1 MCQLLGLNFNEPVK
15 IDLSFRGFRHRGED
29 NPHGWGLA
37 YFIKNSSKIIKEE
50 RSAADSDVAK
60 DLMNK
65 NLISK
70 IFISHV
76 RFKSSGD
83 MNYNN
88 THPFKR
94 TLFGKDFVFAHNGT
108 LLNFSEHLRIK
119 DFFPQGETDSEYAFC
134 YILQRLKDE
143 NIKEW
148 DKNSFQFLKEI
159 FSEINEFG
167 RFNCLMSDGEHLF
180 SYFDKKKHNGL
191 VYVHRKAPFQRVRL
205 EDEDYEID
213 LAEQKTPNQ
222 KGYIIATSPLTNEK
236 WIKFTPGSLKIF
248 KDGEI
253 VFESN

>member
-29 NPHGWGLA
+29 NPDGWGVA
-37 YFIKNSSKIIKEE
+37 YYMKNSSKIIKEE
-50 RSAADSDVAK
+50 KSAADSVVAEK
-60 DLMNK
+60 LINK
-65 NLISK
+65 NLVSK

-76 RFKSSGD
+76 RSASKGKI
-83 MNYNN
+83 NYNN

-94 TLFGKDFVFAHNGT
+94 FLFGKEFVFAHNGT
-108 LLNFSEHLRIK
+108 LYGFSEQLRIK
-119 DFFPQGETDSEYAFC
+119 DFFPKGETDSEHAFC

-148 DKNSFQFLKEI
+148 NKNSFQLLNEI
-159 FSEINEFG
+159 FSEINELG

-180 SYFDKKKHNGL
+180 SYFDKNGHNRL

-213 LAEQKTPNQ
+213 LAEQKAPNQ
-222 KGYIIATSPLTNEK
+222 KGFIIATSPLTNEQ
-236 WIKFTPGSLKIF
+236 WIDFNPGSLMIF
-248 KDGEI
+248 KDGKI
-253 VFESN
+253 VFESD

>member
-15 IDLSFRGFRHRGED
+15 IDLSFRGFRHRGEA
-29 NPHGWGLA
+29 NPDGWGLA

-50 RSAADSDVAK
+50 TSAADSDVAEE
-60 DLMNK
+60 LMNK

-76 RFKSSGD
+76 RFASKG
-83 MNYNN
+83 NIKYNN
-88 THPFKR
+88 THPFKG
-94 TLFGKDFVFAHNGT
+94 TLFGKEFIFAHNGT
-108 LLNFSEHLRIK
+108 LYGFSEHLPIK
-119 DFFPQGETDSEYAFC
+119 DYLPQGETDSEHAFC

-148 DKNSFQFLKEI
+148 DQNSFQLLNEI
-159 FSEINEFG
+159 FSEINELG

-180 SYFDKKKHNGL
+180 SYFDKSGYNGL

-213 LAEQKTPNQ
+213 LAEQKDPKQ
-222 KGYIIATSPLTNEK
+222 KGYIIATSPLTNES
-236 WIKFTPGSLKIF
+236 WTNFNPGSLMIF

-253 VFESN
+253 VFESH